1 MRLIKPRRLVRPTAL
16 LLLLLLV
23 TPALPAQAP
32 PSASAPSAPSAPP
45 LALRGLD
52 PVSVIERHPQPGEE
66 RFSSTHGRLRYQFA
80 SAANKATFEADPERW
95 ALQLDGHCALMPAVA
110 TDGAIHA
117 VHDGRLYALG
127 SAGCK
132 SEFLSDPARYLAA
145 ARARVQVAIVLFEG
159 VQIIDYTGPYE
170 VLGQAGFGVYTVAKT
185 NAPLTTSMG
194 MRVTPDFSFAD
205 APPADLLVIPGGG
218 VESIQE
224 DPAAID
230 WLRAR
235 ATAARHVL
243 TVCNGAFLLA
253 RTGLL
258 DGLEA
263 TTFYGLI
270 PELREAAPRTRVV
283 TDRRYVD
290 NGKIVTTAGLSSGID
305 GALHMI
311 EKLRGQ
317 GAAQQVALNMEY
329 DWRPDSGYARASLA
343 DAELRRLFGR
353 SLRLE
358 VPGGGT
364 ARVLRTQGTADRW
377 EASWAIAS
385 ATPLAGLQA
394 GLVRHLTEVGQWTPS
409 ESPAAAGPDAAGA
422 PRAWRFVDAEQ
433 RSWEAEVELVPAAAP
448 GEAGLTIRLERAP
461 ARSASSTSRR

>member
-1 MRLIKPRRLVRPTAL
+1 MRLIQIRRLVCSIAL
-16 LLLLLLV
+16 LLPPFLA
-23 TPALPAQAP
+23 TSALPAQAP
-32 PSASAPSAPSAPP
+32 PAASTAPAP

-52 PVSVIERHPQPGEE
+52 PLSVIERHPQPGEE
-66 RFSSTHGRLRYQFA
+66 RFASTHGRLRYQFA
-80 SAANKATFEADPERW
+80 SAENKAKFDADPERW
-95 ALQLDGHCALMPAVA
+95 ALQLDGRCAMMPGVL

-145 ARARVQVAIVLFEG
+145 ARTHAQVAIVLFEG

-170 VLGQAGFGVYTVAKT
+170 VFGQAGFGVYTVAKT

-218 VESIQE
+218 VDSLLD

-230 WLRAR
+230 WLRTR
-235 ATAARHVL
+235 ATAAAHVL

-263 TTFYGLI
+263 TTFYDLI
-270 PELREAAPRTRVV
+270 PDLRREAPRTRVV
-283 TDRRYVD
+283 GDRRFVD
-290 NGKIVTTAGLSSGID
+290 NGRIVTTAGLSSGID

-311 EKLRGQ
+311 TKLRGQ

-353 SLRLE
+353 NLRLE
-358 VPGGGT
+358 VPGGT
-364 ARVLRTQGTADRW
+364 ARVLHTEGTADRW
-377 EASWAIAS
+377 EARWAITTAK
-385 ATPLAGLQA
+385 PLAELQA
-394 GLVRHLTEVGQWTPS
+394 VLVRYLTETGKWTPR
-409 ESPAAAGPDAAGA
+409 ESPAAGGAGTH
-422 PRAWRFVDAEQ
+422 RAWRFVDAEQ
-433 RSWEAEVELVPAAAP
+433 RSWEAEVELAPAAAA
-448 GEAGLTIRLERAP
+448 GEVGLVIRLARAA
-461 ARSASSTSRR
+461 ARAAS

>member
-1 MRLIKPRRLVRPTAL
+1 M
-16 LLLLLLV
+16 
-23 TPALPAQAP
+23 
-32 PSASAPSAPSAPP
+32 
-45 LALRGLD
+45 
-52 PVSVIERHPQPGEE
+52 
-66 RFSSTHGRLRYQFA
+66 
-80 SAANKATFEADPERW
+80 
-95 ALQLDGHCALMPAVA
+95 
-110 TDGAIHA
+110 
-117 VHDGRLYALG
+117 
-127 SAGCK
+127 
-132 SEFLSDPARYLAA
+132 
-145 ARARVQVAIVLFEG
+145 
-159 VQIIDYTGPYE
+159 QIIDYTGPYE
-170 VLGQAGFGVYTVAKT
+170 VFGQAGFHVYTVAKT

-194 MRVTPDFSFAD
+194 MRVTPDFAFAD

-263 TTFYGLI
+263 TTFYDLI
-270 PELREAAPRTRVV
+270 PALREAAPRTRVV
-283 TDRRYVD
+283 SDRRYVD

-311 EKLRGQ
+311 GKLRGQ

-364 ARVLRTQGTADRW
+364 ARVVGTAGTADRW
-377 EASWAIAS
+377 EASWAIAT
-385 ATPLAGLQA
+385 ATPLADLQA
-394 GLVRHLTEVGQWTPS
+394 GLVRHLTEVGKWTPR
-409 ESPAAAGPDAAGA
+409 ESPAAAGPAAAGA
-422 PRAWRFVDAEQ
+422 PRTWRFVDAEQ
-433 RSWEAEVELVPAAAP
+433 RGWEAEVELTPAATP
-448 GEAGLTIRLERAP
+448 GEVGLTIRLERAP
-461 ARSASSTSRR
+461 ARAAS